1 MLMVA
6 SCRADLQ
13 RAYLSPRLNLWMPM
27 RLTELLVPETVVI
40 DFSPESL
47 NAEGAK
53 DALLADIVADLDQK
67 GMVADRRV
75 TTGDLLARE
84 HVMSTGVGHGVAIP
98 HAYTDG
104 VARLMAAFYR
114 TRSAIPFDGPDGEP
128 VDMFFVML
136 GPRDSRREHIRL
148 LARLSRL
155 LSYSDFRNSV
165 RAARD
170 ADGAVAVFRRFGDR

>member
-1 MLMVA
+1 
-6 SCRADLQ
+6 
-13 RAYLSPRLNLWMPM
+13 M

-40 DFSPESL
+40 DFAPASM
-47 NAEGAK
+47 NMADAKEG
-53 DALLADIVADLDQK
+53 LLAAIVADLDQK
-67 GMVADRRV
+67 GWVADRRQA
-75 TTGDLLARE
+75 TEDILARE
-84 HVMSTGVGHGVAIP
+84 RVMSTGVGHGVAIP

-104 VARLMAAFYR
+104 VQRLLAAFYR
-114 TRSAIPFDGPDGEP
+114 TREPVAFDGPDGEP

-155 LSYSDFRNSV
+155 LNYPEFRESV
-165 RAARD
+165 RGARD

>member
-1 MLMVA
+1 
-6 SCRADLQ
+6 
-13 RAYLSPRLNLWMPM
+13 M

-40 DFSPESL
+40 DYSPASM
-47 NAEGAK
+47 NADASKE
-53 DALLADIVADLDQK
+53 ALLAEIVVDLDHK
-67 GMVADRRV
+67 GMVADRR
-75 TTGDLLARE
+75 TATDDLLARE
-84 HVMSTGVGHGVAIP
+84 RVMSTGVGHGVAIP

-104 VARLMAAFYR
+104 VERLLAAFYR
-114 TRSAIPFDGPDGEP
+114 TRTAIPFDGPDGEP

-136 GPRDSRREHIRL
+136 GPRESRREHIRL

-155 LSYSDFRNSV
+155 LNYSDFRDSV